1 MRTLTN
7 KQIAHIMDIHSMT
20 WYIENGHIYGLIYYT
35 SRNGRHG
42 EVKTDLTG
50 YTVNQMR
57 DYLNY

>member
-7 KQIAHIMDIHSMT
+7 KQIARIMDMHSMT
-20 WYIENGHIYGLIYYT
+20 WYIENGRIYGLIYYT

>member
-1 MRTLTN
+1 
-7 KQIAHIMDIHSMT
+7 MDIHSMT

-35 SRNGRHG
+35 SRNGRRG
-42 EVKTDLTG
+42 EEKTDLTG